1 MSGWKIQLLIIGFI
15 LLIGTASAV
24 IPTKITITSS
34 ADSDSHNG
42 WLVANGADQTTITIK
57 VENNSLS
64 PPPVLEPVSLA
75 NVIVSVD
82 PLFGSLTDTN
92 LVTNPLGEATT
103 IFTTNKTSTDALEL
117 NVTAFNAD
125 GQIWAIKLIKIDHDQ
140 AYYVYFSY
148 EDEVIID
155 QTTPFIVTLRDRWG
169 NPVDNKNPNKIHT
182 ARFHIYPPPGG
193 LGNGGLK
200 NATTGYLPEISD
212 ITDITGN
219 ISLTAKVDTVAGE
232 NNIWME
238 RIESVPD
245 QYPFIVGIAESVPF
259 SIDQVFDPTAVPN
272 PFVPADNDKKFTIKY
287 TLHDQFGNPAG
298 NQSVYIY
305 TSLGENLGNITTNSV
320 GEIWVTYGP
329 RSTSVN
335 ANITAIALAN
345 TSVSC
350 FKTVEFRST
359 EPIMMLVSANPET
372 MPSLDV
378 KSDMV
383 ADIKAKVM
391 DISGNPV
398 AGQTVTFIMG
408 APAYDGTYNITG
420 LPSLLSASALTDADG
435 YGTVQFV
442 PGSFSTDPSALHYS
456 ETATGSVV
464 ITATWTPPNSTTQ
477 TQTVTVY
484 WKNYPYLSVKTYVV
498 PQSVALNETFDVT
511 IELYGD
517 GYKMV
522 QHPIDVMLTFDRSGS
537 MAGTKLTDAK
547 TASKSF
553 IDQMNATRD
562 KVGLY
567 AYSDTFLLRNSLT
580 SAFASVKTNIDALTA
595 SGYTGTRRALKESID
610 NVIANRNPDPE
621 SVQAVIL
628 MTDGEYNYY
637 GCPLARG
644 IGYTPTYAWTS
655 TYTNRHTWINGLGGT
670 TGGTGNPNL
679 FTQQNMSI
687 YARDNNI
694 RVYSISFGSG
704 ITPGSVTW
712 NTLEV
717 LSNATGAK
725 HFHAATGAD
734 LLDMYTLIAG
744 ELKTSA
750 GVNTTMELKFDNVS
764 INNVSVPGGNAFNYT
779 YVPGISTHITN
790 NSYDGTIDQT
800 ADWMDDQ
807 NLYFDI
813 GTVHLEEYWRGTF
826 RLRAIYAQGGNV
838 NIFGDNSII
847 SFNNNEATLKMP
859 LTWVT
864 IIPNLTNIG
873 INSTTLDVSN
883 LQSTAPG
890 VIKDFIPLQW
900 EINYDGNETVTER
913 ISYSNNGGLTWVL
926 FDTNYITKG
935 TFTDYSSLDVRLL
948 PPGEYWIRV
957 DASAPDAPNDR
968 ETLIAPVT
976 VGTAG
981 RSYIKLE

>member
-1 MSGWKIQLLIIGFI
+1 MSGWKIEFLLIGII
-15 LLIGTASAV
+15 LLIGVASAV
-24 IPTKITITSS
+24 MPNKITITSS

-42 WLVANGADQTTITIK
+42 WLVANGVDQTTITIK

-64 PPPVLEPVSLA
+64 PPPTWEPVDLA
-75 NVIVSVD
+75 NVILSVD
-82 PLFGSLTDTN
+82 PLYGSLTDLN
-92 LVTNPLGEATT
+92 LVTNGVGEATT
-103 IFTTNKTSTDALEL
+103 VFRANKTPIDNLFL
-117 NVTAFNAD
+117 NVTASNTE
-125 GQIWAIKLIKIDHDQ
+125 GTTSSTKIIKIDHDQ
-140 AYYVYFSY
+140 AYYAYFEY
-148 EDEVIID
+148 KDEVVID
-155 QTTPFIVTLRDRWG
+155 QTTPFVVTLKDRWG
-169 NPVDNKNPNKIHT
+169 NRVDNKNPNKIHIVKL
-182 ARFHIYPPPGG
+182 HIYPPPGG
-193 LGNGGLK
+193 LGTGGFLNGTVYSPYILGV
-200 NATTGYLPEISD
+200 
-212 ITDITGN
+212 TDIQGN

-259 SIDQVFDPTAVPN
+259 TIDQEFDPTAVPN

-298 NQSVYIY
+298 NQSVYIS
-305 TSLGENLGNITTNSV
+305 TSIGENLGNITTNSI

-335 ANITAIALAN
+335 VNITAIALAN

-350 FKTVEFRST
+350 FQTVEFRST
-359 EPIMMLVSANPET
+359 APINMLVSANPET
-372 MPSLDV
+372 MPSRDV

-398 AGQTVTFIMG
+398 AGQVVTFSLG
-408 APAYDGTYNITG
+408 APSYDGTYNITG
-420 LPSLLSASALTDADG
+420 LPSLVSASATSDADG
-435 YGTVQFV
+435 YGTVQFA

-456 ETATGSVV
+456 ETATGSAIV
-464 ITATWTPPNSTTQ
+464 TATWITPTNTTQ
-477 TQTVTVY
+477 TQSVTVY

-537 MAGTKLTDAK
+537 MAGTPLTDAK
-547 TASKSF
+547 TAARSF
-553 IDQMNATRD
+553 VDQMNVTRD
-562 KVGLY
+562 KVGLF
-567 AYSDTFLLRNSLT
+567 AFSDTFLLRNSLT
-580 SAFASVKTNIDALTA
+580 NSFSSVKTNINALTA
-595 SGYTGTRRALKESID
+595 SGNTGTRRALKESID
-610 NVIANRNPDPE
+610 NVIANRNPDPK
-621 SVQAVIL
+621 SVQAIVL
-628 MTDGEYNYY
+628 ETDGAYNIYAD
-637 GCPLARG
+637 PLARG
-644 IGYTPTYAWTS
+644 TGVTTTGGCGDGCTS
-655 TYTNRHTWINGLGGT
+655 QHYYFTGLGGV
-670 TGGTGNPNL
+670 TGVSGANR
-679 FTQQNMSI
+679 FTDQNMSR
-687 YARDNNI
+687 YASENNI

-704 ITPGSVTW
+704 IPVGSSMW
-712 NTLEV
+712 NTLET

-734 LLDMYTLIAG
+734 LLAMYTLIAG

-750 GVNTTMELKFDNVS
+750 GVNTTMQLKFDNVS
-764 INNVSVPGGNAFNYT
+764 INNVSVPGGNAFNYS
-779 YVPGISTHITN
+779 YVPGTSTHITN
-790 NSYDGTIDQT
+790 NTYDGTIDQT
-800 ADWMDDQ
+800 ADWNDDH

-813 GTVHLEEYWRGTF
+813 GTVHLQETWRGTF

-859 LTWVT
+859 QTWVT

-873 INSTTLDVSN
+873 INSTTLDLSN
-883 LQSTAPG
+883 LHSTAPG
-890 VIKDFIPLQW
+890 VIKDFIPLEWQ
-900 EINYDGNETVTER
+900 INYNGNETVTER
-913 ISYSNNGGLTWVL
+913 VSYSNTGGNTWVL

-935 TFTDYSSLDVRLL
+935 VFTDYSSLDVRLL

-968 ETLIAPVT
+968 EELVAPVT
-976 VGTAG
+976 VGTSG